1 LSQAASASSD
11 AISSSI
17 WRSSGCRSDFLE
29 NASGLSPEK
38 GHGMP
43 EVTIELLEG
52 RTLEQK
58 RGLVKDMTEAVVRN
72 CGVQP
77 EDVTIIIHD
86 NLKSD
91 KAKAG
96 KLFSDS

>member
-1 LSQAASASSD
+1 MADRPWVPSWSWIAVRYFQ
-11 AISSSI
+11 
-17 WRSSGCRSDFLE
+17 GK
-29 NASGLSPEK
+29 K
-38 GHGMP
+38 GQGMP

-58 RGLVKDMTEAVVRN
+58 RGLVRDMTEAVVRN

-96 KLFSDS
+96 KLFADR

>member
-1 LSQAASASSD
+1 
-11 AISSSI
+11 
-17 WRSSGCRSDFLE
+17 
-29 NASGLSPEK
+29 
-38 GHGMP
+38 MP
-43 EVTIELLEG
+43 EITIELLEG

-58 RGLVKDMTEAVVRN
+58 RGLVSEMTEVVVRN

-86 NLKSD
+86 NPRSD

-96 KLFSDS
+96 KLLADR

>member
-1 LSQAASASSD
+1 V
-11 AISSSI
+11 
-17 WRSSGCRSDFLE
+17 
-29 NASGLSPEK
+29 
-38 GHGMP
+38 P

-58 RGLVKDMTEAVVRN
+58 RGLVRDMTEAIVRN
-72 CGVQP
+72 CNVQP

-96 KLFSDS
+96 KLFSDA

>member
-1 LSQAASASSD
+1 
-11 AISSSI
+11 
-17 WRSSGCRSDFLE
+17 
-29 NASGLSPEK
+29 
-38 GHGMP
+38 MP
-43 EVTIELLEG
+43 EITIELLEG

-58 RGLVKDMTEAVVRN
+58 RGLVSEMTEVVVRN

-86 NLKSD
+86 NPRSD

-96 KLFSDS
+96 KLFADR

>member
-1 LSQAASASSD
+1 V
-11 AISSSI
+11 
-17 WRSSGCRSDFLE
+17 
-29 NASGLSPEK
+29 PEI
-38 GHGMP
+38 
-43 EVTIELLEG
+43 TIELLEG

-58 RGLVKDMTEAVVRN
+58 RGLVKDMTEAVVRH

-77 EDVTIIIHD
+77 EEVTIIIHD

-96 KLFSDS
+96 KLFADR